1 MFMLERFLFN
11 QFRNF
16 QKAILPLAPLTLL
29 LGAGASGKSHVVEG
43 AKLLSW
49 LARGHRF
56 EALPLAMHQPEG
68 VARGRVGDLPYSGA
82 NRFGLAC
89 SGLAGATELQMGLM
103 IECREEDEARLVY
116 EHLKETGGKTPV
128 ALYQAGPGPGGALTV
143 EYHPFGA
150 GAPKPR
156 LAGDEQRA
164 VFVQLDGASRFPAAH
179 AESGQRIPEATACVG
194 QWLTRI
200 LCLEVDPVAARG
212 YAPRQAGALTADGA
226 NLSGVLFQLCGGD
239 RPEGE
244 WSETQRTLRADLLDF
259 VRVLPGLEQAALGFV
274 TTPRGEVLATLR
286 ESDAES
292 ARRFDARQL
301 STGTVRLLAL
311 GAALLSC
318 PEESLLVVDDI
329 EHTVYP
335 AIARMVLET
344 TLRIAE
350 RRALRVLFVGR
361 DPALLDALP
370 DRALPHAVLCHRD
383 PRTGSSRLI
392 RIQDMSEHPGR
403 IAQGPA
409 AHLMTPRL
417 LERFANIVQG
427 GPLKLL

>member
-1 MFMLERFLFN
+1 MLERFLFN

-43 AKLLSW
+43 VKLLAW
-49 LARGHRF
+49 MARGQRLD
-56 EALPLAMHQPEG
+56 ALPAAMHRPGG
-68 VARGRVGDLPYSGA
+68 VARGRVGELFYPQT

-89 SGLAGATELQMGLM
+89 SGVAGATELQMGLM
-103 IECREEDEARLVY
+103 IEGREEDEARLVY
-116 EHLKETGGKTPV
+116 EHLKETGGKTPL
-128 ALYQAGPGPGGALTV
+128 ALYQAGPGPGGALMV
-143 EYHPFGA
+143 EYHAFGA

-156 LAGDEQRA
+156 MAVDEQRT
-164 VFVQLDGASRFPAAH
+164 VFTQLGGCARFPEAH
-179 AESGQRIPEATACVG
+179 AESGQRISEATAHIEH
-194 QWLTRI
+194 WLTRI
-200 LCLEVDPVAARG
+200 VCLKPDPEAARG
-212 YAPRQAGALTADGA
+212 YAPRQAGALAENGS

-239 RPEGE
+239 SPAEAL
-244 WSETQRTLRADLLDF
+244 SDPQRIGRADLLDF
-259 VRVLPGLEQAALGFV
+259 VRVLPGLEQAELGFL
-274 TTPRGEVLATLR
+274 TTSRGEVRLVIR
-286 ESDAES
+286 ESGAAS
-292 ARRFDARQL
+292 ARCFDASRL
-301 STGTVRLLAL
+301 SDGALRLLTL
-311 GAALLSC
+311 GAAMLSG

-329 EHTVYP
+329 DHILYP

-344 TLRIAE
+344 MLRIAE
-350 RRALRVLFVGR
+350 RRSLRVLCVGR

-383 PRTGSSRLI
+383 ARSGASRLT
-392 RIQDMSEHPGR
+392 RIQDMSDHPGR
-403 IAQGPA
+403 IAQGPT